1 MVSIVGPSLWSS
13 PGTSP
18 TTSHS
23 SMPRRVQRHHRSD
36 QPTPLMSLPSTSLST
51 RLPPIKHQAAA
62 ASPLLAA
69 ASPPLFHAT
78 GFQCALL
85 DVDVASSLSHWTDSR
100 PIVLPPPLGSE
111 GPCMRP
117 SSPSLQS
124 DIPGSHRATSYGA
137 RRHRPRI
144 VFVSPSGCSSPTL
157 STVVA
162 LLHVTCMTTYRPHM
176 SHRPHLHQSRYRT

>member
-23 SMPRRVQRHHRSD
+23 SMPRWVQRHHWSD

-51 RLPPIKHQAAA
+51 RLPPITHQAAA

-100 PIVLPPPLGSE
+100 PIVPPPPLGPE

-117 SSPSLQS
+117 SSPSMHT
-124 DIPGSHRATSYGA
+124 DVPGSHNATSNGA
-137 RRHRPRI
+137 RRHRPRM
-144 VFVSPSGCSSPTL
+144 VFVTPSGSSSPSL
-157 STVVA
+157 STAAA
-162 LLHVTCMTTYRPHM
+162 LLQVTCMTTSRPHM
-176 SHRPHLHQSRYRT
+176 CSRRRLH